1 LPNFVHGRIDRV
13 RVVLIH
19 GSGGN
24 AESAWGPVQPLADR
38 FELVT
43 PNRGGYPP
51 NPPLDRID
59 FDEQADELAP
69 LLGNGAHLVGH
80 SYGGVIAL
88 LIAARRPEAVLSLA
102 VSEPPAFG
110 LARGDP
116 EVDRL
121 VERLDEHF
129 RNGPREPRAFAAGFV
144 EIVGTSATIPEE
156 LPPEV
161 ERGIRALMA
170 ERPPWEAE
178 IPLDRLAAAPFRKLV
193 ISGGH
198 SAAFDAVCDVL
209 EERLPAE
216 RAVLPGAGHGLARAQ
231 GYPERLEAFWSA

>member
-1 LPNFVHGRIDRV
+1 M

-69 LLGNGAHLVGH
+69 LLGDGAHLVGH

-129 RNGPREPRAFAAGFV
+129 HNGPREPRAFAAGFM
-144 EIVGTSATIPEE
+144 EIVGTSATVPKE
-156 LPPEV
+156 LPPDV

-216 RAVLPGAGHGLARAQ
+216 RAVLLGAGHGLARAP
-231 GYPERLEAFWSA
+231 GYPERLVAFWSA

>member
-1 LPNFVHGRIDRV
+1 V

-69 LLGNGAHLVGH
+69 LLGDGAHLVGH

-116 EVDRL
+116 AVDRL

-129 RNGPREPRAFAAGFV
+129 HNGPREPRAFAAGFM
-144 EIVGTSATIPEE
+144 EIVGTSATVPEE
-156 LPPEV
+156 LPPDV

-216 RAVLPGAGHGLARAQ
+216 RAVLLGAGHGLARAP
-231 GYPERLEAFWSA
+231 GYPERLVAFWSA

>member
-1 LPNFVHGRIDRV
+1 M

-51 NPPLDRID
+51 NPPLDWID

-69 LLGNGAHLVGH
+69 LLGDGAHLVGH

-116 EVDRL
+116 AVDRL

-129 RNGPREPRAFAAGFV
+129 HNGPREPRAFAAGFM
-144 EIVGTSATIPEE
+144 EIVGTSATVPEE
-156 LPPEV
+156 LPPDV

-216 RAVLPGAGHGLARAQ
+216 RAVLLGAGHGLARAP
-231 GYPERLEAFWSA
+231 GYPERLVAFWSA

>member
-1 LPNFVHGRIDRV
+1 M
-13 RVVLIH
+13 
-19 GSGGN
+19 
-24 AESAWGPVQPLADR
+24 
-38 FELVT
+38 
-43 PNRGGYPP
+43 
-51 NPPLDRID
+51 
-59 FDEQADELAP
+59 
-69 LLGNGAHLVGH
+69 GH

-144 EIVGTSATIPEE
+144 EIVGTSATIPEV

-178 IPLDRLAAAPFRKLV
+178 IPLDGLAAAPFRKLV
-193 ISGGH
+193 ISGGD

-216 RAVLPGAGHGLARAQ
+216 RAVLPGAGHGLARAP
-231 GYPERLEAFWSA
+231 GYPERLDAFWSS

>member
-1 LPNFVHGRIDRV
+1 V

-69 LLGNGAHLVGH
+69 LLGDGAHLVGH

-129 RNGPREPRAFAAGFV
+129 HNGPREPRAFAAGFM
-144 EIVGTSATIPEE
+144 EIVGTSATVPEE
-156 LPPEV
+156 LPPDV
-161 ERGIRALMA
+161 ERGIRALIA

-216 RAVLPGAGHGLARAQ
+216 RAVLLGAGHGLARAP
-231 GYPERLEAFWSA
+231 GYPERLVAFWSA

>member
-1 LPNFVHGRIDRV
+1 MR
-13 RVVLIH
+13 
-19 GSGGN
+19 SGD
-24 AESAWGPVQPLADR
+24 QL
-38 FELVT
+38 
-43 PNRGGYPP
+43 RGF
-51 NPPLDRID
+51 I
-59 FDEQADELAP
+59 
-69 LLGNGAHLVGH
+69 
-80 SYGGVIAL
+80 
-88 LIAARRPEAVLSLA
+88 
-102 VSEPPAFG
+102 
-110 LARGDP
+110 
-116 EVDRL
+116 
-121 VERLDEHF
+121 
-129 RNGPREPRAFAAGFV
+129 

-156 LPPEV
+156 LPPQV

-216 RAVLPGAGHGLARAQ
+216 RAVLPGAGHGLARAP

>member
-1 LPNFVHGRIDRV
+1 VTAKTGSTASFLPNFVHGRIDRV

-69 LLGNGAHLVGH
+69 LLGDGAHLVGH

-102 VSEPPAFG
+102 VSEPAGVRPCPRQSRGRPARR
-110 LARGDP
+110 ATR
-116 EVDRL
+116 
-121 VERLDEHF
+121 
-129 RNGPREPRAFAAGFV
+129 RAF
-144 EIVGTSATIPEE
+144 SQ
-156 LPPEV
+156 
-161 ERGIRALMA
+161 
-170 ERPPWEAE
+170 RP
-178 IPLDRLAAAPFRKLV
+178 
-193 ISGGH
+193 
-198 SAAFDAVCDVL
+198 
-209 EERLPAE
+209 
-216 RAVLPGAGHGLARAQ
+216 ARAARIR
-231 GYPERLEAFWSA
+231 GRLR